1 LWLEN
6 LLLPFGLAA
15 LIVVALDFIYQ
26 WIKTRDKDPQ
36 LCFWAFRHNRWIGL
50 IIFAGILLA
59 LR

>member
-1 LWLEN
+1 
-6 LLLPFGLAA
+6 
-15 LIVVALDFIYQ
+15 
-26 WIKTRDKDPQ
+26 KDPQ